1 MMNNYDPKIEALLI
15 AELDKLKY
23 FVDFKSRE
31 ITAYATKL
39 LTIIKD
45 YENDTQNL
53 KKYIAKNVEDIA
65 EHNVEI
71 IHIKELLDLNE

>member
-1 MMNNYDPKIEALLI
+1 MNNHDPKIEALLI

-31 ITAYATKL
+31 ITTYAAKL
-39 LTIIKD
+39 LTILKD
-45 YENDTQNL
+45 YENNTQDL

-65 EHNVEI
+65 EHNIEI
-71 IHIKELLDLNE
+71 ARIKELLNFNE

>member
-1 MMNNYDPKIEALLI
+1 MNNHDPKIEALLI

-23 FVDFKSRE
+23 FVDFNSRE
-31 ITAYATKL
+31 ITTYAAKL

-53 KKYIAKNVEDIA
+53 KKYIVKNVEDIT

-71 IHIKELLDLNE
+71 IHIKELLNFNE

>member
-1 MMNNYDPKIEALLI
+1 MNNYDPKIETLLI

-31 ITAYATKL
+31 ITTYAAKL
-39 LTIIKD
+39 LTILKD
-45 YENDTQNL
+45 YESATQDL
-53 KKYIAKNVEDIA
+53 KKYIAKNVKDIA

-71 IHIKELLDLNE
+71 THIKELLNLNE